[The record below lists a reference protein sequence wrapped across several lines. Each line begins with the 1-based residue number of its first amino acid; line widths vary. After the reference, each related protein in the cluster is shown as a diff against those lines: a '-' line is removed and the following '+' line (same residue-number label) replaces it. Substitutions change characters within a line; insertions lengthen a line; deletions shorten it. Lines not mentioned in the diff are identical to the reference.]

1 MAHPLLTR
9 MSRKSQKEIQ
19 MHSNNIKLSKTKQV
33 NFSFRE
39 RDRKLLRLQ
48 EHITDK
54 ISKTSDERLIKLYL
68 RQVSQL
74 ATERSRLRKVVSYEN
89 N

>member
-1 MAHPLLTR
+1 MDN
-9 MSRKSQKEIQ
+9 
-19 MHSNNIKLSKTKQV
+19 NNIKLPKTKQV
-33 NFSFRE
+33 SFSFRE

-54 ISKTSDERLIKLYL
+54 IATTTNEHLIKLYL
-68 RQVSQL
+68 RQVSQV
-74 ATERSRLRKVVSYEN
+74 ASERLRLRTGVGYEN